1 MTFNGSMKEGVAKGV
16 HIPGPVILSKL
27 SSLLGLFIHL
37 QSVLKHTV
45 TEGSGLGPQILK
57 GYANVLGSLWVSSVP
72 QVVRFKVGKWRN
84 IL

>member
-1 MTFNGSMKEGVAKGV
+1 MTFNGGMKEGVAKGG

-45 TEGSGLGPQILK
+45 TEGSGQGPQILK
-57 GYANVLGSLWVSSVP
+57 GMQMSWGLFGSRLCLS
-72 QVVRFKVGKWRN
+72 
-84 IL
+84 